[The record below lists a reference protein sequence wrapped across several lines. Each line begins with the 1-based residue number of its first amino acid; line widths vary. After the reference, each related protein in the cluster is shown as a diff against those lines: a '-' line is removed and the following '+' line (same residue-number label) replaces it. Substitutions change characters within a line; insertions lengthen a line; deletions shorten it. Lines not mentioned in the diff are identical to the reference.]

1 MLHSMTFDEIQIL
14 EKMSFWCIIIWTHQ
28 PLFVQTSIT
37 SQPSNWNPDRLK
49 TSERSRDINLE
60 RAKRVTQ
67 SNVSVTSS
75 NDVIPT
81 NNHVSND
88 RVKTTNR
95 RASSSGTGENG
106 VLARND
112 YNDYD
117 YAKKNGK
124 DSKGGKKKKKKGGGA
139 AADDNSDPHIAELE
153 DYGTPLLPDDPAYGE
168 RVDNYGQLT
177 RNEINIIG
185 MMLIWFHVQ
194 HGFHVLFTEC
204 LSRISL

>member
-60 RAKRVTQ
+60 RAKREVTQ

-95 RASSSGTGENG
+95 RASSSGT
-106 VLARND
+106 
-112 YNDYD
+112 
-117 YAKKNGK
+117 
-124 DSKGGKKKKKKGGGA
+124 GGGA